1 MHILCGAKV
10 QKISEV
16 HKFLRNYLLNTPKY
30 TSIICIYTFFF
41 VPLQAF
47 YMQNTSDNN
56 YIVKILFMMI
66 KEKIQDLLSQV
77 ADLQATNAEQ
87 LEALRIKY
95 LSKKGLVTELFNE
108 FREVPKEEKRE
119 IGQALNALRQA
130 YEARINEL
138 REAVEANGVKA
149 AADEQDLTRTPDP
162 ITLGTR
168 HPLSL
173 VREQIIDIFSRVGF
187 TVAEGPEVEDD
198 NHVYSLL
205 NFAPEHPARDMQDTF
220 FIEKEPGV
228 QKPSDILLRSHT
240 SSVQTRTMLS
250 QEPPIRVLCP
260 GRVYRN
266 EAISA
271 RAHCFFHQVEGLYID
286 KNVSFADLKEVLL
299 YFAKEMFGPETQIRL
314 RPSYFPFTEPS
325 AEMDISCDLCGGKG
339 CSFCK
344 GTGWVEILGCGMVD
358 PNVLESCGI
367 DSKVYTGYAFGLGVE
382 RITNLKYRVK
392 DLRLFSENDVRFLQQ
407 FEGC

>member
-1 MHILCGAKV
+1 
-10 QKISEV
+10 
-16 HKFLRNYLLNTPKY
+16 
-30 TSIICIYTFFF
+30 
-41 VPLQAF
+41 
-47 YMQNTSDNN
+47 
-56 YIVKILFMMI
+56 MI
-66 KEKIQDLLSQV
+66 NRIQDLTT
-77 ADLQATNAEQ
+77 QATTLAATNLEEV
-87 LEALRIKY
+87 EALRIKY
-95 LSKKGLVTELFNE
+95 LSKKGIITELFND
-108 FREVPKEEKRE
+108 FRNVPKEQKRE
-119 IGQALNALRQA
+119 IGQALNALRQN
-130 YEARINEL
+130 YEARINAL
-138 REAVEANGVKA
+138 REELEASGASKA
-149 AADEQDLTRTPDP
+149 AEELDLTRTPDP
-162 ITLGTR
+162 IALGTR

-173 VREQIIDIFSRVGF
+173 VREQIINIFERVGF

-240 SSVQTRTMLS
+240 SSVQTRVMLN

-286 KNVSFADLKEVLL
+286 KNVSFADLREVLL

-344 GTGWVEILGCGMVD
+344 
-358 PNVLESCGI
+358 VLVG
-367 DSKVYTGYAFGLGVE
+367 
-382 RITNLKYRVK
+382 
-392 DLRLFSENDVRFLQQ
+392 
-407 FEGC
+407 